1 MILEEVYGN
10 LATVYFQG
18 TKEKIISILD
28 HAYEKMPHNQSEGSN
43 SNRMGICVF
52 RNLTSSERQTNGH
65 YGDVLVKGAVAV
77 SNFYFTSFKEYK
89 KLNPK
94 ANINTWQVEQIKQF
108 GLENY
113 TNALLGKTNPSNKL
127 HINDYEGTTGYTK
140 QGMYSRS
147 VEILSMPKFANTIK
161 GIEYLSS
168 EDGECMYINNYRT
181 IKIMKIS
188 LDKGKTWI
196 TPDQF
201 LTSNNHPPTHPQA
214 YVPRGEKD
222 LDNFHKND
230 ISEKHQEK
238 GLFKNIKD
246 KILFSHG
253 RKGIFPIKGLKVNG
267 KIVTAYFAYHQ
278 STVYKSK
285 EYGFKSLINNNF
297 DRNVKG
303 VIIYAID
310 KKETPNFNV
319 VPQDDGKVVLS
330 QEEKEAYKKRVIEA
344 FYNKELVYNK
354 EKNSLEKKFN
364 LDTNKFDKLK
374 QKLRDSNDK
383 VEKEIEEKYSTL
395 EQSNDKVEKEI
406 EELKQK
412 LKHLPEEEKFLKIIN
427 FIEAKIR
434 LNDKKIAD
442 KNEKIKLQQEIK
454 KLLNSVQQEFQK
466 GKMLLDFS
474 NFKKELENEKDLSKK
489 LEMLKNK
496 IKEISDKDE
505 AYKKNHPVKHFING
519 VLKKSDRLDNKNW
532 KLQRSVET
540 KYFNY

>member
-28 HAYEKMPHNQSEGSN
+28 HTYEKMPHNQSEGSN
-43 SNRMGICVF
+43 SNRMGICVY

-94 ANINTWQVEQIKQF
+94 ANINTWQVDQIKQF

-113 TNALLGKTNPSNKL
+113 TNALLGKTNPSNKF
-127 HINDYEGTTGYTK
+127 HINDHEGTTGYNK
-140 QGMYSRS
+140 QGMYSRT

-161 GIEYLSS
+161 GIEYNGQ
-168 EDGECMYINNYRT
+168 EDGDCMYINNYKT

-278 STVYKSK
+278 STIHKSK
-285 EYGFKSLINNNF
+285 EYDFKSMINNNF

-319 VPQDDGKVVLS
+319 VPQDDGRVVLS

-354 EKNSLEKKFN
+354 EKNRLEKKFN

-374 QKLRDSNDK
+374 QKLRDSNEK
-383 VEKEIEEKYSTL
+383 VEKEIEEKYSTSK
-395 EQSNDKVEKEI
+395 QSNEKVEKEI

-412 LKHLPEEEKFLKIIN
+412 LKHLPEEEKFLKIIKY
-427 FIEAKIR
+427 IEAKIK
-434 LNDKKIAD
+434 LNDKKITD

-474 NFKKELENEKDLSKK
+474 DFKKELENEKDLSKK

-496 IKEISDKDE
+496 IKEIGDKDE
-505 AYKKNHPVKHFING
+505 AYKKNHPIKHFING
-519 VLKKSDRLDNKNW
+519 VLKKNDRLDNKNW
-532 KLQRSVET
+532 KLQKSVET